1 MAQSVNHYEVLGV
14 DRTASGDEIRRRFRE
29 LARER
34 HPDRFPP
41 AQKAR
46 AEEEFQKLT
55 EAYNILTNRERR
67 TAHDFDL
74 DNKVVSADDP
84 RAIAQAYLAR
94 GVDEYREG
102 RMDSA
107 FSNFELALHHDP
119 ENAKIQ
125 HHFALAASRFPN
137 RMRHAVTAIER
148 SIQLEPHNASFLK
161 DAGLI
166 FRQAG
171 LWTRAEKCYLEAMRW
186 TPDSAEVRRGLEEA
200 RAHRAP
206 QS

>member
-1 MAQSVNHYEVLGV
+1 MAQSVNHYQVLGV
-14 DRTASGDEIRRRFRE
+14 DRTAPDDEIRRRFRE

-34 HPDRFPP
+34 HPDRFPA
-41 AQKAR
+41 AQKPK
-46 AEEEFQKLT
+46 AEAEFQTLT

-67 TAHDFDL
+67 AAHDFDL
-74 DNKVVSADDP
+74 DNKVVSANDP
-84 RAIAQAYLAR
+84 QAIAQAYLAR

-137 RMRHAVTAIER
+137 RMRHAVAAIER
-148 SIQLEPHNASFLK
+148 SIRLEPHNPSFLK

>member
-1 MAQSVNHYEVLGV
+1 MAQSVNHYQVLGV
-14 DRTASGDEIRRRFRE
+14 DRTATEEQLRKRFRE

-41 AQKAR
+41 AEKAR
-46 AEEEFQKLT
+46 AEAEFQSLT

-67 TAHDFDL
+67 AAHDFDL

-84 RAIAQAYLAR
+84 QAIAQAYLAR

-102 RMDSA
+102 RWDSA
-107 FSNFELALHHDP
+107 FSNFELAMHHDP

-137 RMRHAVTAIER
+137 RMRHAVAAIEK
-148 SIQLEPHNASFLK
+148 SIRIDPHNASFLK

-171 LWTRAEKCYLEAMRW
+171 LWSRAEKCYLEAMRW

-206 QS
+206 QA

>member
-1 MAQSVNHYEVLGV
+1 MAQSVNHYQVLGV
-14 DRTASGDEIRRRFRE
+14 DRTATEDDIRRRFRE

-41 AQKAR
+41 AQKAK

-55 EAYNILTNRERR
+55 GAYNILTNRERR
-67 TAHDFDL
+67 AAHDFDL
-74 DNKVVSADDP
+74 DSKVVSADDP
-84 RAIAQAYLAR
+84 QAIAQAYLAR

-137 RMRHAVTAIER
+137 RMRHAVAAIER
-148 SIQLEPHNASFLK
+148 SIRLEPHNASFLK

-171 LWTRAEKCYLEAMRW
+171 LWARAEKCYLEAMRW

>member
-1 MAQSVNHYEVLGV
+1 MAQSVNHYQVLGV
-14 DRTASGDEIRRRFRE
+14 DRTATEDEIRRRFRE
-29 LARER
+29 LARQR

-41 AQKAR
+41 AEKAR

-67 TAHDFDL
+67 AAHDFDL

-84 RAIAQAYLAR
+84 QAIAQAYLAR

-137 RMRHAVTAIER
+137 RMRHAVAAIER
-148 SIQLEPHNASFLK
+148 SIRLEPHNASFLK

>member
-14 DRTASGDEIRRRFRE
+14 DRTATEDEIRRRFRE

-67 TAHDFDL
+67 AAHDFDL

-84 RAIAQAYLAR
+84 QAIAQAYLAR

-137 RMRHAVTAIER
+137 RMRHAVSAIEQ
-148 SIQLEPHNASFLK
+148 SIRLEPHNPAFLK

>member
-14 DRTASGDEIRRRFRE
+14 DRAATDDDIRRRFRE

-34 HPDRFPP
+34 HPDRFPS

-46 AEEEFQKLT
+46 AETEFQTLT
-55 EAYNILTNRERR
+55 EAYNILTNRQRR
-67 TAHDFDL
+67 AAHDFDL

-84 RAIAQAYLAR
+84 QAIAQAYLAR

-102 RMDSA
+102 RWDSA
-107 FSNFELALHHDP
+107 FSNFELAMHHDP

-137 RMRHAVTAIER
+137 RMRHAVAAIER
-148 SIQLEPHNASFLK
+148 SIRIEPHNASFLK

-171 LWTRAEKCYLEAMRW
+171 LWSRAEKCYLEAMRW

-200 RAHRAP
+200 RAHRGP

>member
-1 MAQSVNHYEVLGV
+1 
-14 DRTASGDEIRRRFRE
+14 
-29 LARER
+29 
-34 HPDRFPP
+34 
-41 AQKAR
+41 
-46 AEEEFQKLT
+46 LT

-67 TAHDFDL
+67 AAHDFDL
-74 DNKVVSADDP
+74 DSKVVSADDP
-84 RAIAQAYLAR
+84 QAIAQAYLSR

-102 RMDSA
+102 RWDSA

-137 RMRHAVTAIER
+137 RMRHAVAAIEK
-148 SIQLEPHNASFLK
+148 SIRLEPHNSNFLK